1 MLIRME
7 KTEHQAVGEMYRPS
21 KEVRN
26 ALARI
31 TLVQIIGPTAVGK
44 STLINEI
51 AAREP
56 ERFSEVGTITTRGR
70 RKSDSHNVTTDVS
83 PEDMKDRIKNRELVQ
98 YFEHPSGDIYATDTS
113 SYETEVCLLPT
124 MADSANDFL
133 KLGFKKIIRFGVMV
147 EGEHWRERLLEREDD
162 EKFGGRLVEALNSL
176 ERMRGMH
183 RHRKEK
189 SDEPKL
195 LIVENND
202 GNVSQAA
209 QRIIDAIDGKPITE
223 NRPRFN
229 NHYLYMM
236 AIAKNL
242 QRNGREA

>member
-1 MLIRME
+1 MKKI
-7 KTEHQAVGEMYRPS
+7 EHQMVGEMYKPN
-21 KEVRN
+21 KEVLN

-51 AAREP
+51 TAHQP
-56 ERFSEVGTITTRGR
+56 KRFSEVGTITTRKR
-70 RKSDSHNVTTDVS
+70 RESDSDNVTSDVS
-83 PEDMKDRIKNRELVQ
+83 PSDMRDRIKNRELVQ
-98 YFEHPSGDIYATDTS
+98 YFEHPSGDIYATDIS
-113 SYETEVCLLPT
+113 SYKTEICLLPT

-147 EGEHWRERLLEREDD
+147 EGEHWRQRLLEREGD
-162 EKFGGRLVEALNSL
+162 EKFDGRLVEALNSL
-176 ERMRGMH
+176 ERMRAMH
-183 RHRKEK
+183 KHRKED

-202 GNVSQAA
+202 GDASQAA
-209 QRIIDAIDGKPITE
+209 QCVIDAIEGRTLTE

-236 AIAKNL
+236 AVARSL
-242 QRNGREA
+242 QENGRKT